1 MVQTAHNGGADTAD
15 AMWSLSQA
23 TSWRVFLILSI
34 WGAQEYM
41 AEEQWK
47 KPNEAGSSR
56 NGLTNRSD
64 HPQLGLNEG

>member
-1 MVQTAHNGGADTAD
+1 
-15 AMWSLSQA
+15 
-23 TSWRVFLILSI
+23 
-34 WGAQEYM
+34 M